1 MPCVLLLSPV
11 PSLSRSPLLHHRSAR
26 SEHARAPDKSQPSP
40 RLWKTGSVLPHGT
53 LHCWGFWLLLS
64 SWASPGRT
72 VWPQLEALS
81 ESCCGRP
88 DLWLCYYCVLEFS
101 QPRAPWR
108 IPELSLGRISQTM
121 EEISKMLGTS
131 CVTVSPRPPGTGGL
145 LFAARGRRKLI
156 KGRSWGEAGSR
167 HLCACV
173 VLPRDNVPSF
183 LTKTVITEGPL
194 MCSQCSRWREPLL
207 ISLSLAQG
215 RLLTPQ
221 GAIALASGV
230 RQSFAHIENKA
241 PLSCLCPSPTA
252 QALSQNPLGCGS
264 LGKIRPQF

>member
-1 MPCVLLLSPV
+1 M
-11 PSLSRSPLLHHRSAR
+11 
-26 SEHARAPDKSQPSP
+26 
-40 RLWKTGSVLPHGT
+40 
-53 LHCWGFWLLLS
+53 
-64 SWASPGRT
+64 
-72 VWPQLEALS
+72 WPELDTLS

-156 KGRSWGEAGSR
+156 KGRSRGEAGSR
-167 HLCACV
+167 HLWAWV
-173 VLPRDNVPSF
+173 VLPHDNVPSF

-194 MCSQCSRWREPLL
+194 MCGQCSRWTEPLL

-221 GAIALASGV
+221 GAKRTCQWGPAEFCPHRKQGPFVLPLPFPLPHCPVPLPESSGLWLTW
-230 RQSFAHIENKA
+230 RN
-241 PLSCLCPSPTA
+241 
-252 QALSQNPLGCGS
+252 
-264 LGKIRPQF
+264 